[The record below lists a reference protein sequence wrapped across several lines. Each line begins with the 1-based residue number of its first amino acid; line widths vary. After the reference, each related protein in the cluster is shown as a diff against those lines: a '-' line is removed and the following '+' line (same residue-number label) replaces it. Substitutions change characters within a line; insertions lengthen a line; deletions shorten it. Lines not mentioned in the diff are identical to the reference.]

1 MQNILIVDD
10 DNENLTSFRSI
21 LERQD
26 FQLLTSDNGKDALKL
41 LAKHDVALVIIN
53 EKMPKMSGFE
63 MAELMKRSRKTQS
76 IPVIFMMS
84 SDDKEIILNAY
95 ESGAVDCLVR
105 PIDSVVL
112 IAKINVFLKLN
123 KHRQRLEK
131 QLLQILQLKHQNEL
145 LLHALGDGVIS
156 VDGAGDIN
164 FVNPAIESLF
174 SLNANDMLGMP
185 LNDLLFQNN
194 NGMKE
199 VWQDSAIF
207 KVTSK
212 NERLS
217 QEAGFYIKTNSG
229 MLSVQVVASAIPTEA
244 DYIGAVITLRVSS
257 ASQSDLNEEIA
268 RGNRRQTRKRVG
280 TVLRL
285 FDRSSGMNLGRLANI
300 SLDGLKLESR
310 TELPV
315 GRVYP
320 ISMILPE
327 TLAGSNTLSFDA
339 QAVWCRPAGEVADGF
354 RVGFRIVRIGE
365 NDLKVLIQLIE
376 KY

>member
-10 DNENLTSFRSI
+10 NNENLTSFRSI

-84 SDDKEIILNAY
+84 SDDKEVILSAY

-105 PIDSVVL
+105 PIAPVVL

-174 SLNANDMLGMP
+174 SLNANDILGMP

-194 NGMKE
+194 NGLKE
-199 VWQDSAIF
+199 TWQDSAIF

-217 QEAGFYIKTNSG
+217 QEADFYIKTNSG

-257 ASQSDLNEEIA
+257 SSQSDLNEEIA

-339 QAVWCRPAGEVADGF
+339 QAVWCRPGEVTDDF
-354 RVGFRIVRIGE
+354 RVGFRIVKIGE